1 MDLMNPLQRI
11 YDFMANAGY
20 YFMLTVDQ
28 EGFPKGRAFTSRILY
43 DGKLYIATGNAKRV
57 YKQIEANPKVEILA
71 YQMKAQEY
79 MRVDAIA
86 VIDRDPAVAE
96 AYLEKEPQVRND
108 FEGDAV
114 PQMGMFYLK
123 DVSAE
128 ILTFDGKVKE
138 TFSV

>member
-1 MDLMNPLQRI
+1 MNPLQRI